1 METELVYHQK
11 LMMVDITLEQIQPL
25 QFLLELLL
33 LKAVV
38 VEVVT
43 VEVTIAS
50 NPDLLVNIMLPNKAD
65 LVEVV
70 HGTK

>member
-50 NPDLLVNIMLPNKAD
+50 NPDSLVNIMLPNKAD